1 MTRWLIVFTVV
12 AVGCVH
18 SLPHDDVSI
27 TADLAAETAREM
39 VRLRH
44 EIQPTPVPPPAPSG
58 VCDNCEGRGYVGDGR
73 IKVKCEP
80 CNGTGKR

>member
-1 MTRWLIVFTVV
+1 MRWLV
-12 AVGCVH
+12 ALTLALVGCVAT
-18 SLPHDDVSI
+18 LPRDDASI

-39 VRLRH
+39 VRLRS
-44 EIQPTPVPPPAPSG
+44 EVAPTPVPPSPGGA
-58 VCDNCEGRGYVGDGR
+58 CDNCEGRGYVGDGR